1 MNFSK
6 SVKLLLSFSLLCSF
20 YLSNQTFTESDYIEA
35 QKVKNGETVITTEE
49 TAVEGPEARTAKK
62 SLDSINDK
70 EAEEIAKKNQSFKI
84 KKKVMS
90 ERQATQSLDINE
102 NDLKAK
108 KDQSLK
114 IKKKVMS
121 ERQATQSL
129 DINGYDLKAKEYHL
143 NKKVITKRQ
152 ATQSLMGETKLELE
166 NTTRDCAEG
175 EFTCN
180 DGSCIPGSWE
190 CDVYWCDCPGSDC
203 EDEAD
208 CGGDTGGSPECDDCV
223 YDFTNY
229 GSECC
234 DTAADAFGIDCATLE
249 ANFGDSK

>member
-6 SVKLLLSFSLLCSF
+6 SFKLLLSFSLLCSF

-108 KDQSLK
+108 KDQSFKINKKVMSERQATQSLDINENDLK
-114 IKKKVMS
+114 AKKDQSFKINKKVMS

-143 NKKVITKRQ
+143 NKKVITQRQ
-152 ATQSLMGETKLELE
+152 ATQSLAGETKLELE

-190 CDVYWCDCPGSDC
+190 CDVYWCDCPGSD
-203 EDEAD
+203 
-208 CGGDTGGSPECDDCV
+208 
-223 YDFTNY
+223 
-229 GSECC
+229 
-234 DTAADAFGIDCATLE
+234 
-249 ANFGDSK
+249 